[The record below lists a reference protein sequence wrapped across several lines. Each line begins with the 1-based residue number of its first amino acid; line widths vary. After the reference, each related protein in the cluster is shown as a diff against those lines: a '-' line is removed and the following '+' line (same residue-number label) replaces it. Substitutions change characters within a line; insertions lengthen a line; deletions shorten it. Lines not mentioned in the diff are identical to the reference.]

1 MSDVIVHSQIQ
12 EWVYNDSGLIV
23 GAKVKVI
30 AHAPGRTDAAVPFS
44 GKLHLSFTG
53 YASPTE
59 DDTEG

>member
-1 MSDVIVHSQIQ
+1 MSEVLVHSQVVDWTYD
-12 EWVYNDSGLIV
+12 ESGLIV

-30 AHAPGRTDAAVPFS
+30 AHAPSAITPVEFS

-53 YASPTE
+53 YAAPSD